1 MKKVQKRRSITKDQH
16 QVRLYKYLQIGI
28 VILAAL
34 IVLLVIVRL
43 IKPEWFSNEYR
54 EISSVEVDASKP
66 DLDVQLLT
74 VNPYSRP
81 GTSTNQINGIVVHYT
96 ANPGATAMENRDY
109 FEGLKESQITQASS
123 NFIVGLDGEIVQCVP
138 TWEVAYASNNRNIDT
153 VSIECCHPDETGEF
167 EIKTYES
174 MVQLCAWLCLKFG
187 LNEND
192 VIRHYDVTGKNCPK
206 YFVENEEAFTTF
218 RADIKAAIEKTNAQ

>member
-1 MKKVQKRRSITKDQH
+1 MKNMRKRRKRTKVQH
-16 QVRLYKYLQIGI
+16 QVLLHKYLKVGI
-28 VILAAL
+28 IILAVL
-34 IVLLVIVRL
+34 IVLLL
-43 IKPEWFSNEYR
+43 IIRIAKPEWFSSKYR
-54 EISSVEVDASKP
+54 EIDSAVVDASQP
-66 DLDVQLLT
+66 ELDVRLLT

-81 GTSTNQINGIVVHYT
+81 GTETNKITGIVVHYT

-109 FEGLKESQITQASS
+109 FEGLKDSHITQASS

-153 VSIECCHPDETGEF
+153 VSIECCHMDETGEF
-167 EIKTYES
+167 EKETYQS

-187 LNEND
+187 LSEED

-206 YFVENEEAFTTF
+206 YFVENEEAFTAF
-218 RADIKAAIEKTNAQ
+218 KKDIKTAIQNTK